1 MPTSASEEVSRNP
14 IRLKGL
20 TIQQRLPLLICVLLL
35 SMIAIFCWISY
46 QGVKLTAVK
55 SGKERLLSLT
65 TQLSAMFAQGIQA
78 NAAMTR
84 STVNQNVVRS
94 YLKGNDAYRDSVASI
109 FERIRQ
115 DTSTAWVVLLNPKME
130 IVYSSSKDSIH
141 ASSLDSSL
149 NKHLS
154 PTVTAGKLILL
165 NNKMYYPFIV
175 PVMDTRSTLGYVLR
189 WRTLSTSPQAIEQFS
204 RLLGTHATLYMGNND
219 GSLWTDLVKPVQ
231 HYISDTSRLHIPVET
246 KALSGKKFLHLT
258 KPVPGTAWLL
268 SVEFPYHFILESA
281 KNFLRWMIIAGFII
295 LIAGI
300 FFAWIMSRNITRPL
314 NKLTLATAG
323 IARGNYMAP
332 GMERKDEVGKLARA
346 FNLMT
351 GQVSEARQGL
361 ELKIAEA
368 EEKNQKLHDLTAHL
382 QNIREEE
389 RMHIAR
395 EMHDELGQLL
405 TAFRMDIAWLEK
417 RMEHAEPPLKEK
429 LKDMTRLVDDA
440 VVFVRKLSS
449 ELRPS
454 VLDDFGLI
462 PALEWH
468 SKEFEKRFHITV
480 SFQSNVKEVGV
491 TAPVATGL
499 FRMYQESLTNVA
511 RHANAS
517 LVTSELHA
525 NDQNIELSITDNGK
539 GFEVERGKRK
549 TLGLLGMQERAAM
562 IGGQLEICSTPGS
575 GTSVRIVIPVNDVD
589 ERKIV

>member
-1 MPTSASEEVSRNP
+1 MPTSVSEEVSRNP

-35 SMIAIFCWISY
+35 SMIVIFCWISY
-46 QGVKLTAVK
+46 QGVKIAAVK

-65 TQLSAMFAQGIQA
+65 TQLSSMFAQSIQV
-78 NAAMTR
+78 NAAATR
-84 STVNQNVVRS
+84 TAVNQNAVRY
-94 YLKGNDAYRDSVASI
+94 YLKGDNTYRDSVAAI

-115 DTSTAWVVLLNPKME
+115 DTATAWVVLLNPEME
-130 IVYSSSKDSIH
+130 TIFSSSKDSIR
-141 ASSLDSSL
+141 AAGLDVSL
-149 NKHLS
+149 NSRIS
-154 PTVTAGKLILL
+154 PRITAGRLILIG
-165 NNKMYYPFIV
+165 NKIYFPVIV
-175 PVMDTRSTLGYVLR
+175 PLIDTRSTLGYVVR
-189 WRTLSTSPQAIEQFS
+189 WRILSTSPQTIEQFS
-204 RLLGTHATLYMGNND
+204 QLMGTHAKLYVGNND
-219 GSLWTDLVKPVQ
+219 GSLWTDLVQPVS
-231 HYISDTSRLHIPVET
+231 HYIRDTSSLHVPMET
-246 KALSGKKFLHLT
+246 TTRSGNKFLHLT
-258 KPVPGTAWLL
+258 KPIPGTAWLL
-268 SVEFPYHFILESA
+268 SIEFPYLLILQSA

-295 LIAGI
+295 LVAGI

-314 NKLTLATAG
+314 NKLALATAG
-323 IARGNYMAP
+323 IAQGNYIAP

-417 RMEHAEPPLKEK
+417 RMDHADPPIKEK
-429 LKDMTRLVDDA
+429 LKDMTRLVDDS

-468 SKEFEKRFHITV
+468 SKEFEKRFHIAV
-480 SFQSNVKEVGV
+480 SFQTNLKEVKV

-517 LVTSELHA
+517 SVTSELHV
-525 NDQNIELSITDNGK
+525 NDQNIELSITDNGN
-539 GFEVERGKRK
+539 GFEVDRGKRK

-562 IGGQLEICSTPGS
+562 IGGKLDICSTPGS
-575 GTSVRIVIPVNDVD
+575 GTSVRIVIPGSYLNETKTV
-589 ERKIV
+589 